1 MTIREYT
8 ELLREMRWPNFWECA
23 KDYNAMSQLP
33 LDREGISDTFSEM
46 VRIHKE
52 IRDERNSK

>member
-8 ELLREMRWPNFWECA
+8 ELLKEMRWPNFWECA
-23 KDYNAMSQLP
+23 KDYNCLHQLP
-33 LDREGISDTFSEM
+33 LDREGISLTFSEM

-52 IRDERNSK
+52 MRAERIAK